1 MGNFPLALRRPGC
14 TLPCEHGPWRT
25 GALRG
30 GRPTS
35 WRPCPHTLSTSR
47 TCIRRLNC
55 SILLDTNV
63 VSLMHCVTRCFGRC
77 LINVGDSWIAGPQ
90 PCTQQTT
97 CIARHRTPGNHV
109 ATCSTTS
116 STSVDSGRLQENT
129 ISVVYTAGKRAR
141 SWALHMLL
149 HQGRRQ
155 HDLQGGSFLLFPHPQ
170 GGEFLQQRPISLRAL
185 QQPV

>member
-141 SWALHMLL
+141 SWVLCICCSIRAGASMTCKADHS
-149 HQGRRQ
+149 
-155 HDLQGGSFLLFPHPQ
+155 SFFRTRKAENSCSSDQYP
-170 GGEFLQQRPISLRAL
+170 
-185 QQPV
+185 